1 MRQFPSTKKKWTS
14 LVLSLT
20 AGNVR
25 FPIRPR
31 CLFEHSSPPLTQLAI
46 YLFISSLS
54 SIHWEKFN
62 TDMHFNCVLSLYKN
76 SILCL
81 PQLAG
86 KTLLAITVLFLLSL
100 HISSSRSTTPH
111 HTYKHT
117 LTHLHTQIYNHT
129 RHVQFNLM
137 QLERKQVSPPFK
149 PRLDS
154 DRDLAN
160 FPIEFTGE
168 PVQLTPDDE

>member
-1 MRQFPSTKKKWTS
+1 MFVFPSDPDVYLNT
-14 LVLSLT
+14 
-20 AGNVR
+20 
-25 FPIRPR
+25 
-31 CLFEHSSPPLTQLAI
+31 PLNPLP
-46 YLFISSLS
+46 SSLS
-54 SIHWEKFN
+54 IY
-62 TDMHFNCVLSLYKN
+62 LYHHYHQYTERNSTRTCILIVSWASTKN

-86 KTLLAITVLFLLSL
+86 KTLLDITVLFLLSL

-111 HTYKHT
+111 HTYTH
-117 LTHLHTQIYNHT
+117 THLHTQIYNHT

>member
-1 MRQFPSTKKKWTS
+1 
-14 LVLSLT
+14 
-20 AGNVR
+20 
-25 FPIRPR
+25 
-31 CLFEHSSPPLTQLAI
+31 
-46 YLFISSLS
+46 
-54 SIHWEKFN
+54 
-62 TDMHFNCVLSLYKN
+62 MHFNCVLSLYKKFDFMFA
-76 SILCL
+76 SIGW
-81 PQLAG
+81 QDSFSYNRFIFTIFAY
-86 KTLLAITVLFLLSL
+86 ILFT
-100 HISSSRSTTPH
+100 IDYTTPH
-111 HTYKHT
+111 LHTH
-117 LTHLHTQIYNHT
+117 THLHTQIYNHT

>member
-1 MRQFPSTKKKWTS
+1 MFASIGWQDSFSY
-14 LVLSLT
+14 
-20 AGNVR
+20 NR
-25 FPIRPR
+25 FIFTIFAYI
-31 CLFEHSSPPLTQLAI
+31 LFTIDYTH
-46 YLFISSLS
+46 
-54 SIHWEKFN
+54 
-62 TDMHFNCVLSLYKN
+62 
-76 SILCL
+76 
-81 PQLAG
+81 
-86 KTLLAITVLFLLSL
+86 
-100 HISSSRSTTPH
+100 TPT
-111 HTYKHT
+111 HTHT
-117 LTHLHTQIYNHT
+117 CTPNYTHT

>member
-1 MRQFPSTKKKWTS
+1 MF
-14 LVLSLT
+14 VY
-20 AGNVR
+20 
-25 FPIRPR
+25 PIRPR
-31 CLFEHSSPPLTQLAI
+31 RLFEHSSPLPSSLSI
-46 YLFISSLS
+46 YLSSLS

-62 TDMHFNCVLSLYKN
+62 TDIHFNCVLSLYKN

-86 KTLLAITVLFLLSL
+86 KTLLPITVLFLLSL

-111 HTYKHT
+111 HTIQTHT
-117 LTHLHTQIYNHT
+117 YNCTPNYTHTP
-129 RHVQFNLM
+129 HVQFNLM